1 MRSDPGRHR
10 RRTIRIQGY
19 DYNQAG
25 AYFVTVVTQ
34 NRNCVFGVVKEVR
47 MVEREWKRLSQ
58 RFRQVEIMDFVIMPN
73 HLHMIAA
80 GTVSH
85 RLSDTIRDFKHYTA
99 SQIIKTLQEANQTG
113 TLTILQQAAAMDER
127 GNIHK
132 VWNEGNHPILVED
145 EYMFREKLNYL
156 HDNPVRKGFVDQPE
170 HWLYSSARNYILDDH
185 SVLKVECVV

>member
-73 HLHMIAA
+73 HLHGIIMILDMGHGGIEGAF
-80 GTVSH
+80 
-85 RLSDTIRDFKHYTA
+85 IRSIRPRAPTA
-99 SQIIKTLQEANQTG
+99 ERYGAPAPGSIP
-113 TLTILQQAAAMDER
+113 TILRSFKATTRRRYRQILAA
-127 GNIHK
+127 K
-132 VWNEGNHPILVED
+132 
-145 EYMFREKLNYL
+145 
-156 HDNPVRKGFVDQPE
+156 
-170 HWLYSSARNYILDDH
+170 
-185 SVLKVECVV
+185 

>member
-34 NRNCVFGVVKEVR
+34 NRNCVFGVVKEGCILHSDAVR

-73 HLHMIAA
+73 HLH
-80 GTVSH
+80 G
-85 RLSDTIRDFKHYTA
+85 
-99 SQIIKTLQEANQTG
+99 
-113 TLTILQQAAAMDER
+113 ILM
-127 GNIHK
+127 
-132 VWNEGNHPILVED
+132 
-145 EYMFREKLNYL
+145 
-156 HDNPVRKGFVDQPE
+156 
-170 HWLYSSARNYILDDH
+170 ILDMGHGGYRRSLHSFHSPPRPYGRTIWRAGAGFYSDH
-185 SVLKVECVV
+185 PAVVQSDHEAALSPDFSSKMI

>member
-34 NRNCVFGVVKEVR
+34 NRNCVFGVVKEGCILHSDAGR

-73 HLHMIAA
+73 HLH
-80 GTVSH
+80 G
-85 RLSDTIRDFKHYTA
+85 
-99 SQIIKTLQEANQTG
+99 II
-113 TLTILQQAAAMDER
+113 M
-127 GNIHK
+127 
-132 VWNEGNHPILVED
+132 
-145 EYMFREKLNYL
+145 
-156 HDNPVRKGFVDQPE
+156 
-170 HWLYSSARNYILDDH
+170 ILDMGKGH
-185 SVLKVECVV
+185 GGE